1 MSNYLETDFFFSL
14 KTVSLM
20 VRVNICWF
28 HMCPF
33 FPTSLL
39 GFEHTWPWDFWSS
52 ESKKSACSARDPGS
66 VPGLGDPLEKEMALL
81 AILNLGLPR
90 WLSGKES
97 AWVVGDLGWS
107 LNQEDPLE
115 KRLAT
120 HSSILAWRIP
130 WTEEP
135 GGLLVCPLG
144 HKESD
149 TTEQLTYTHNLLKLQ
164 NGLVHSKQK

>member
-66 VPGLGDPLEKEMALL
+66 IPGLGDPLEKEIALL
-81 AILNLGLPR
+81 AILNLGLLR

-97 AWVVGDLGWS
+97 AWVAGDLGLIPES
-107 LNQEDPLE
+107 GRSPGEETSNPLQYSCLE
-115 KRLAT
+115 NSMDRGAWWAPGVSTGSQRVRHDWAT
-120 HSSILAWRIP
+120 NIH
-130 WTEEP
+130 T
-135 GGLLVCPLG
+135 
-144 HKESD
+144 
-149 TTEQLTYTHNLLKLQ
+149 
-164 NGLVHSKQK
+164 